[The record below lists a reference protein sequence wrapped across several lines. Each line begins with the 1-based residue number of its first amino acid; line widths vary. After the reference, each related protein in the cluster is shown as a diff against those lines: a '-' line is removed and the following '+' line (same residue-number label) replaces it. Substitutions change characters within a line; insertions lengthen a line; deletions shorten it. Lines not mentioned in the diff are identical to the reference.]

1 MAIQEILKALEEQ
14 GEAEARD
21 ILDAATEQAHGIDED
36 AKAQAAR
43 IRKWTVE
50 AARAHVQ
57 SRTTHIVNAAR
68 LDARR
73 IVAAVKEKAIAEANE
88 EALAQFE
95 SVRSSPG
102 YAAVFRSL
110 AVEALAG
117 LEGEVT
123 LIVNPADE
131 QLADKALAAAGLPG
145 AVQTDETTSGGLT
158 VVANAGTLFRRN
170 TLEDRLEKFR
180 EIGRAAVAE
189 ILFA

>member
-1 MAIQEILKALEEQ
+1 MAIQEILIALEEQ

-21 ILDAATEQAHGIDED
+21 ILDAATEQARGIDKD

-43 IRKWTVE
+43 IRKSIVE
-50 AARAHVQ
+50 VARTHVQ
-57 SRTTHIVNAAR
+57 TRAAHIVNGAG

-73 IVAAVKEKAIAEANE
+73 IVAAVKEKAIAEANQQ
-88 EALAQFE
+88 ALAQFD
-95 SVRSSPG
+95 SVRASPG
-102 YAAVFRSL
+102 YAGVFRSL
-110 AVEALAG
+110 ATEALAG

-145 AVQTDETTSGGLT
+145 AVQTDESTRGGLT

-170 TLEDRLEKFR
+170 TLEARLEKFG
-180 EIGRAAVAE
+180 EIGRASVAE